1 MWMMVPFSS
10 VILATRRSW
19 ASIVW
24 VPRYEDQP
32 IHTGAAIVRKK
43 VTARNLPSPS
53 FPDSRSLRFML
64 DPSPWLDE
72 RQVVRRGDAGLLGQL
87 PMKGVG
93 YRPKQLARLLGD
105 FPSLE
110 KI

>member
-1 MWMMVPFSS
+1 
-10 VILATRRSW
+10 
-19 ASIVW
+19 
-24 VPRYEDQP
+24 
-32 IHTGAAIVRKK
+32 
-43 VTARNLPSPS
+43 
-53 FPDSRSLRFML
+53 ML